1 MRSAAARLGR
11 RRRRTDFGRLVDR
24 AVLQQHQQPRSQRR
38 RGVFST
44 RHQNATTTT
53 DLGAEAEELA
63 FAPSKKHHNQ
73 TFGKSDAIFM
83 SQFAYRSDVIRAQM
97 WSNDVEGEKK
107 KKTNTTHGGG
117 GGGGDDE
124 TIFSQEKECARM
136 LAQIGGTM
144 RAYYKATTG
153 EYDGVVVY
161 SFPKNHDAHAFE
173 QIVKSSGKI
182 EKMYTTKL
190 MTSED
195 AELALKAAK
204 ELVDKY
210 GGGPRHGL

>member
-1 MRSAAARLGR
+1 
-11 RRRRTDFGRLVDR
+11 
-24 AVLQQHQQPRSQRR
+24 
-38 RGVFST
+38 
-44 RHQNATTTT
+44 
-53 DLGAEAEELA
+53 
-63 FAPSKKHHNQ
+63 
-73 TFGKSDAIFM
+73 M

-107 KKTNTTHGGG
+107 KKTTNTTHGGG

-195 AELALKAAK
+195 AELTLKAAK

-210 GGGPRHGL
+210 GGDWSRHGL

>member
-1 MRSAAARLGR
+1 
-11 RRRRTDFGRLVDR
+11 
-24 AVLQQHQQPRSQRR
+24 
-38 RGVFST
+38 
-44 RHQNATTTT
+44 
-53 DLGAEAEELA
+53 
-63 FAPSKKHHNQ
+63 
-73 TFGKSDAIFM
+73 M

-97 WSNDVEGEKK
+97 WSNDFEGEKK
-107 KKTNTTHGGG
+107 GTTTKTTTKTNNN
-117 GGGGDDE
+117 GGDDGE
-124 TIFSQEKECARM
+124 TQHIFSQEKECARM

>member
-1 MRSAAARLGR
+1 MRSAAARLLGR
-11 RRRRTDFGRLVDR
+11 RRRR
-24 AVLQQHQQPRSQRR
+24 RR
-38 RGVFST
+38 RGLFST
-44 RHQNATTTT
+44 QQQQQQQRASFTTTT

-107 KKTNTTHGGG
+107 KKKTNTTHGGG
-117 GGGGDDE
+117 DDE
-124 TIFSQEKECARM
+124 TQIFSQEKECARM

>member
-1 MRSAAARLGR
+1 M
-11 RRRRTDFGRLVDR
+11 D
-24 AVLQQHQQPRSQRR
+24 QQPSSNTPPTEEPPKE
-38 RGVFST
+38 GFVFST

-53 DLGAEAEELA
+53 TDLGAEAEELCVC
-63 FAPSKKHHNQ
+63 PSKKHSHQ
-73 TFGKSDAIFM
+73 TFGKSDAISM

-97 WSNDVEGEKK
+97 WSNDFVEGEKKK

-117 GGGGDDE
+117 DDE
-124 TIFSQEKECARM
+124 TQIFSQEKESALACSRRLVAPCGRIIKPRPRDTAAR
-136 LAQIGGTM
+136 
-144 RAYYKATTG
+144 
-153 EYDGVVVY
+153 VVY

-204 ELVDKY
+204 ELRRQIRRRAATRAVT
-210 GGGPRHGL
+210 PRVGRATSTTHVIE